1 MPLKRYFSFTSDP
14 MWLKV
19 FSFSL
24 SLFFI
29 ALADAL
35 ISFWAPNLIQTSF
48 NNSVLTGFIIS
59 FQSVIGFMADMVFPE
74 VFKKSSVRRLTFLA
88 IVVSATT
95 LFLLISASLK
105 PFVLLFLSAM
115 VFWGVY
121 YELLGFARSQFIAD
135 SIGLTCRV
143 GVCGV
148 MDTFR
153 NLAYFLGPLMAAN
166 FLLRGNLL
174 LVAVASLFLLI
185 GFITMGSLGK
195 HHAKPVSPEI
205 KKMNPI
211 QELKYW
217 SILSEHVWPMVLVTL
232 VLGFIESTF
241 WTTGAIWTETLARE
255 NPLGSL
261 FLPFFSLPSLFMG
274 FLIVKLK
281 IYQGKKRLSQLFLLF
296 TGIALIGFWGSDK
309 VVWQLIVVLV
319 SALMLSVVFP
329 LAEGVYTDLVA
340 RLGKEK
346 SHMIG
351 LTSSVV
357 NVAYVIWP
365 PIAGWLAFRIGAR
378 LTFVVVGILTVI
390 ISLLL
395 LLITPKKLKLP
406 QKEIKTWD

>member
-1 MPLKRYFSFTSDP
+1 MLFRRYFTFTSDP

-29 ALADAL
+29 ALADAM

-48 NNSVLTGFIIS
+48 GNSVLTGFIIS
-59 FQSVIGFMADMVFPE
+59 FQSVIGFLADMVFPE
-74 VFKKSSVRRLTFLA
+74 IFKKSSVRRLTLLA
-88 IVVSATT
+88 IIVSGIT
-95 LFLLISASLK
+95 LYLLVAASVK
-105 PFVLLFLSAM
+105 PFVLLFLLAM
-115 VFWGVY
+115 AFWGVY

-135 SIGLTCRV
+135 SVGLPFRV

-153 NLAYFLGPLMAAN
+153 NLAYFMGPLMAAN
-166 FLLRGNLL
+166 FLLKGNLL
-174 LVAVASLFLLI
+174 LVTVASLFLLT
-185 GFITMGSLGK
+185 GFVAMGFLGK
-195 HHAKPVSPEI
+195 HHAKPVSPEV

-241 WTTGAIWTETLARE
+241 WTTGAVWTETLARE

-281 IYQGKKRLSQLFLLF
+281 IYQGKKRLSQIFLLF
-296 TGIALIGFWGSDK
+296 TGIALIGFLGSDK
-309 VVWQLIVVLV
+309 VVWQLVVVLI

-329 LAEGVYTDLVA
+329 LAEGVYSDLVA

-346 SHMIG
+346 GHMIG

-357 NVAYVIWP
+357 NVAYIIWP
-365 PIAGWLAFRIGAR
+365 PVAGFLAYEIGPR
-378 LTFVVVGILTVI
+378 LTFVVVGVLTVV